1 MAGLLPLWEK
11 SDLVTQTN
19 VYKETSHSNLVTN
32 ILYMIKFAMS
42 IKIYNSFI

>member
-19 VYKETSHSNLVTN
+19 VFKKTSHSNLVTI
-32 ILYMIKFAMS
+32 ILYMIKSLLSMKLYSEF
-42 IKIYNSFI
+42 